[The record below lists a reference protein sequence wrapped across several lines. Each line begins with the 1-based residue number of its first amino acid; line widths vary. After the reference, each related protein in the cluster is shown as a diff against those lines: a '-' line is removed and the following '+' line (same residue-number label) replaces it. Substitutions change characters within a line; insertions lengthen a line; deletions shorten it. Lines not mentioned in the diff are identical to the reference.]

1 MTTSVTTRT
10 VILGLALLCLSAC
23 ASKEIQGD
31 GVIDLTLQI
40 TVADDVN
47 PDDSD
52 RPSPVFVQVF
62 ELRNTGALKNSD
74 YLEVYQ
80 DASAALGPD
89 LLNATEIGPL
99 FPGSQRTE
107 KLRLSTST
115 TAVGFMGEFNK
126 YKQMQTSQTVD
137 LEPGTDRQVTIVID
151 GTGVHLR

>member
-1 MTTSVTTRT
+1 MINAVTIRT
-10 VILGLALLCLSAC
+10 VLLSICLLCLTAC
-23 ASKEIQGD
+23 ASKGIQGD

-40 TVADDVN
+40 IVADDVN
-47 PDDSD
+47 PDDSG
-52 RPSPVFVQVF
+52 RPSPVFVQVL

-80 DASAALGPD
+80 DSAAALGPD

-115 TAVGFMGEFNK
+115 TAVGFLGEFNK
-126 YKQMQTSQTVD
+126 YNQMQTSQTVD
-137 LEPGTDRQVTIVID
+137 LEPGADRQVTITID
-151 GTGVHLR
+151 GTGVHLQ

>member
-1 MTTSVTTRT
+1 MIKSVTVRA
-10 VILGLALLCLSAC
+10 VLLGLGLLCLTAC
-23 ASKEIQGD
+23 ASKEIKGD

-40 TVADDVN
+40 NVADDVN
-47 PDDSD
+47 PDDSG

-80 DASAALGPD
+80 DAGAALGAD

-137 LEPGTDRQVTIVID
+137 LEPGEDRQVSIMID
-151 GTGVHLR
+151 GTGVHLQ